1 MIIQRT
7 QTLISSTATRP
18 VMRAV
23 VVAMAGMIFPA
34 INLLWKKKKIFK
46 SMYLSSDK
54 FSPYMPHFFLFWDSH
69 ITIFFISQKIDTSFT
84 HMNAKI
90 WVLCPNGQ
98 IVFWKRSFNIFI
110 YVFIYF
116 KNIFECFFATM
127 TGPLLLVS
135 INWFHGVLLKSAI
148 FLPYNGSLIT

>member
-54 FSPYMPHFFLFWDSH
+54 FSPYMPHFFYFGIPILLSFSFHKKLIQVLHIWMLKYEFYVPRTKLFFEKDHLTFPFMFLS
-69 ITIFFISQKIDTSFT
+69 ILRTYLS
-84 HMNAKI
+84 
-90 WVLCPNGQ
+90 
-98 IVFWKRSFNIFI
+98 VFSPQWQ
-110 YVFIYF
+110 VH
-116 KNIFECFFATM
+116 CF
-127 TGPLLLVS
+127 
-135 INWFHGVLLKSAI
+135 
-148 FLPYNGSLIT
+148 

>member
-54 FSPYMPHFFLFWDSH
+54 FSPYMPHFFYFGIPILLSFSFHKKLIQVLHIWMLKYEFYVPRTKLF
-69 ITIFFISQKIDTSFT
+69 
-84 HMNAKI
+84 
-90 WVLCPNGQ
+90 
-98 IVFWKRSFNIFI
+98 FWKRSFNISI

-148 FLPYNGSLIT
+148 FLPYNSSLIT

>member
-69 ITIFFISQKIDTSFT
+69 ITIFSISQKIDTSFT

-90 WVLCPNGQ
+90 WVLCPKDQ
-98 IVFWKRSFNIFI
+98 IVFWKRSFNISI

-148 FLPYNGSLIT
+148 FLPYNSSLIT